1 MKQMRS
7 FFFLFL
13 GILIFSACSVRKQ
26 RTADEGAHVIMPKSE
41 TFAMPIVASWK
52 ISADLTALYQGSSM
66 SLSADVS
73 LVVGQ
78 GIYASLRPFVLYEL
92 ARVYLLPN
100 EVVVIDKHNGAYVR
114 VTYEQLNASLRHKL
128 PIRLS
133 YAMLEGLLL
142 GYVPQD
148 LQMEKGSSAQQY
160 VATLPQSAI
169 QLNYM
174 MGNNL
179 RPTQLESAPA
189 HEGYVLRASY
199 GQYTTPEEG
208 AFPRSSSYQLFSGGK
223 KEFSIEVQG
232 RSYARSE
239 RVRQQL
245 EVVIPSRY
253 KAISLENLF
262 Q

>member
-1 MKQMRS
+1 MKLMRS

-78 GIYASLRPFVLYEL
+78 GIYASLRPFILYEL

-114 VTYEQLNASLRHKL
+114 E
-128 PIRLS
+128 
-133 YAMLEGLLL
+133 
-142 GYVPQD
+142 
-148 LQMEKGSSAQQY
+148 QY

-239 RVRQQL
+239 RACQQL